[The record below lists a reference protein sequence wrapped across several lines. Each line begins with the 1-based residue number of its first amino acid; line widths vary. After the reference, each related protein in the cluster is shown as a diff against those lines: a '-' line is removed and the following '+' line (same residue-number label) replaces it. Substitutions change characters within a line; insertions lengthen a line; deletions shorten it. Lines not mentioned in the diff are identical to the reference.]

1 MMFGYACNETKNYM
15 PLAIHLAND
24 LTRRLTYL
32 RKTGLLPY
40 FRPDGKAQVTVE
52 YKDGKPKRV
61 AAIVVSAQHDKG
73 VESSRLRDDILE
85 NLIRAVIPSHFLDE
99 NTRPYINP
107 TGRFV
112 LGGPAADTGL
122 TGRKII
128 ADTYG
133 GYARH
138 GGGTFSG
145 KDPTKVDRSAAYMAR
160 YIAKHIVAAQL
171 ADICEI

>member
-1 MMFGYACNETKNYM
+1 MFGYACNETKNYM
-15 PLAIHLAND
+15 PLAIQLAND

-85 NLIRAVIPSHFLDE
+85 S
-99 NTRPYINP
+99 
-107 TGRFV
+107 
-112 LGGPAADTGL
+112 
-122 TGRKII
+122 
-128 ADTYG
+128 
-133 GYARH
+133 RH
-138 GGGTFSG
+138 TF
-145 KDPTKVDRSAAYMAR
+145 
-160 YIAKHIVAAQL
+160 
-171 ADICEI
+171 